1 MSFHFA
7 STEYAACFKDLP
19 TAAVPFLRES
29 AIHYL
34 NSFDETTWFNDPI
47 ASLLNGDELRGGRKV
62 DTVNA
67 LGQINGK
74 QEYAT
79 ADQIKALKNHIITF
93 KNYKKDLRV
102 PLREIEKSL
111 LTEYAGELIGN
122 QCIDF
127 QKQDGITEV
136 CSD

>member
-1 MSFHFA
+1 MPN
-7 STEYAACFKDLP
+7 K
-19 TAAVPFLRES
+19 
-29 AIHYL
+29 L
-34 NSFDETTWFNDPI
+34 NSVVKQFI
-47 ASLLNGDELRGGRKV
+47 KV
-62 DTVNA
+62 LDDRTEQ
-67 LGQINGK
+67 GKINGK

-102 PLREIEKSL
+102 PLREIEKAL
-111 LTEYAGELIGN
+111 LTEHAGELIGN

-136 CSD
+136 RSD